1 VWVQPYD
8 AVQLD
13 EETLM
18 HKLVLGCLGLLMLTM
33 TPAFAQEAAGTNY
46 DSALAQRLGADD
58 YGMRSYVFVLLKTGP
73 SKMPEGAERD
83 EMYRGHF
90 ANMTR
95 LSKEGKLVLA
105 GPYDGVDG
113 WRGLFVLAVKSID
126 EARAL
131 VATDPVL
138 QKGEMIA
145 EYHRYYGS
153 AALMQV
159 PEVHEMLSKK
169 KF

>member
-1 VWVQPYD
+1 MRTLLLGMMSLLAL
-8 AVQLD
+8 AVSPAYPQD
-13 EETLM
+13 SI
-18 HKLVLGCLGLLMLTM
+18 G
-33 TPAFAQEAAGTNY
+33 TPFDN
-46 DSALAQRLGADD
+46 ALAQRLGADEH
-58 YGMRSYVFVLLKTGP
+58 GMRSYVFVLLKTGP
-73 SKMPEGAERD
+73 NKMPEGPERD

-131 VATDPVL
+131 AATDPVL
-138 QKGEMIA
+138 QKGEMVA

-153 AALMQV
+153 AALMLV
-159 PEVHEMLSKK
+159 PEVHETLAKK

>member
-1 VWVQPYD
+1 MRTLLLD
-8 AVQLD
+8 MMSLLALAVSPAYPQD
-13 EETLM
+13 SI
-18 HKLVLGCLGLLMLTM
+18 G
-33 TPAFAQEAAGTNY
+33 TPF
-46 DSALAQRLGADD
+46 DSALAQRLGADEH
-58 YGMRSYVFVLLKTGP
+58 GMRSYVFVLLKTGP
-73 SKMPEGAERD
+73 NKMPEGPERD

-131 VATDPVL
+131 AATDPVL
-138 QKGEMIA
+138 QKGEMVA

-153 AALMQV
+153 AALMLV
-159 PEVHEMLSKK
+159 PEVHETLAKK